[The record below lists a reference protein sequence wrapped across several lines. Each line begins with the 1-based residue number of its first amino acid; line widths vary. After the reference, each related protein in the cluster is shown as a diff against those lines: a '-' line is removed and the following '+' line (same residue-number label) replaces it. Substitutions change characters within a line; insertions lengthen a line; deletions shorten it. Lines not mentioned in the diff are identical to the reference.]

1 RAPDPGHE
9 HEHDHG
15 GLLAKLKHAVGPH
28 SHDPTDSVDEQLE
41 GSEEGVRALV
51 ISLVAL
57 GLTAGLQLVV
67 ALIRG
72 SVSLLGD
79 SLHNFAD
86 ALTSLPLWLAFV
98 LGRRPPNRRYT
109 YGYGRAEDLAGVAV
123 VVVIAASAVVAG
135 YEAVQR
141 LRHPADVR
149 HLPAVMVA
157 ALIGL
162 VGNGSVATY
171 RNRTG

>member
-1 RAPDPGHE
+1 MAQHDDHHHNREHEHE

-15 GLLAKLKHAVGPH
+15 HRGLAARIRHAVGPH
-28 SHDPTDSVDEQLE
+28 SHDPADSVDEQLE
-41 GSEEGVRALV
+41 GSAEGVRALL
-51 ISLVAL
+51 ISLAVLA
-57 GLTAGLQLVV
+57 LTAALQLAI
-67 ALIRG
+67 ALVSG

-123 VVVIAASAVVAG
+123 VLVIAA
-135 YEAVQR
+135 
-141 LRHPADVR
+141 
-149 HLPAVMVA
+149 
-157 ALIGL
+157 
-162 VGNGSVATY
+162 
-171 RNRTG
+171 